1 MRIGSLS
8 VLRGALTAL
17 AALALG
23 LLPAGATR
31 AQEPGACLG
40 KEQRRD
46 MIATGKVVPLS
57 VARRAVPAQR
67 GELVRASLC
76 PRDNGYVYL
85 LTLVARD
92 GKVTRA
98 TVDAGSG
105 KLAEVR

>member
-1 MRIGSLS
+1 MRALCISLVATVATL
-8 VLRGALTAL
+8 VLAP
-17 AALALG
+17 AAQAQA
-23 LLPAGATR
+23 PAPAT
-31 AQEPGACLG
+31 CLS
-40 KEQRRD
+40 KDQRRE

-57 VARRAVPAQR
+57 AARRAVPHPR

-76 PRDNGYVYL
+76 ESPTGLVYL

>member
-1 MRIGSLS
+1 MRA
-8 VLRGALTAL
+8 VLALIVL
-17 AALALG
+17 AASFA
-23 LLPAGATR
+23 LPAPAIAQDAT
-31 AQEPGACLG
+31 ACLG
-40 KEQRRD
+40 KDQRRD

-57 VARRAVPAQR
+57 VARRAVPAGR
-67 GELVRASLC
+67 GELVRVSLC
-76 PRDNGYVYL
+76 QGQSGYVYL

>member
-1 MRIGSLS
+1 MGIGSS
-8 VLRGALTAL
+8 TAMRGLFAAL
-17 AALALG
+17 AALAFSFP
-23 LLPAGATR
+23 PADEAR

-76 PRDNGYVYL
+76 PRENGYVYL